1 MIVCW
6 FSAGVSSA
14 VATWLMKDK
23 IDRVIYI
30 DIEDQHDDTPR
41 FLSDCE
47 NWIGQPIEILSSP
60 YKSVENVI
68 KQFRY
73 INGVAGAKCT
83 QVLKKRVREEWELE
97 HRGEE
102 ISYVWGYDLDEKHR
116 IERIIER
123 YPRFNHIFP
132 LVEHSLKKQDAHA
145 ILAKA
150 GIKRPAMYDLGYQN
164 NNCIGCVKGGMGY
177 WNRIR
182 KDFPEVFKNRAELER
197 KIGASCMNGTF
208 LDELRPDQGIFE
220 KDIPQDCGMFCYLV
234 EQED

>member
-1 MIVCW
+1 MIVSW

-14 VATWLMKDK
+14 VATWLIKDK

-47 NWIGQPIEILSSP
+47 NWIGQGFEKLSSP

-97 HRGEE
+97 HRGED

-123 YPRFNHIFP
+123 YPNFNHIFP
-132 LVEHSLKKQDAHA
+132 LAEHNLKKQDAHA
-145 ILAKA
+145 ILARHE
-150 GIKRPAMYDLGYQN
+150 IKRPKMYDLGYQN

-182 KDFPEVFKNRAELER
+182 KDFPDVFKSRAKLER
-197 KIGASCMNGTF
+197 KIGASCINGTY
-208 LDELRPDQGIFE
+208 LDELQPDQGIFE
-220 KDIPQDCGMFCYLV
+220 QDIPQDCGMFCYMLDR
-234 EQED
+234 ED